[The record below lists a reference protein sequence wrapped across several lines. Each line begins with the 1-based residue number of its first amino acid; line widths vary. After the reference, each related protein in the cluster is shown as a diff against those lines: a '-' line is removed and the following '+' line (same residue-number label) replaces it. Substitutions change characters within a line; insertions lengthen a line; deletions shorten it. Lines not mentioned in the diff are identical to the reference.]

1 MSDKKCA
8 HGSNIN
14 LECQGGSLI
23 HVVKWVNRRDV
34 GTLKYVLMGVIH
46 ARYTLHIF
54 CFLLFATHLASMGPY
69 SSSNAPLGETCFGH
83 RQS

>member
-34 GTLKYVLMGVIH
+34 GTLKYVLIRLKLISNRYYVTGVKH
-46 ARYTLHIF
+46 KHKL
-54 CFLLFATHLASMGPY
+54 
-69 SSSNAPLGETCFGH
+69 
-83 RQS
+83 